1 MRITPIIKQGYF
13 KCNGYASV
21 VTYILY
27 CLAQLRFTDKKY
39 GTVAN
44 RDLSR

>member
-27 CLAQLRFTDKKY
+27 CLAQLRFTDKY
-39 GTVAN
+39 
-44 RDLSR
+44 LL